1 MGCKKQQV
9 FSQGSMPIMNID
21 MEFTMT
27 SSQLAAL
34 RLRVKSPFL
43 DGLAPRDLDEV
54 LAAGRECRF
63 FAGTVLASQGTPANS
78 LFLLGRAR
86 FFLLT
91 PDGHKIVLMWLP
103 PGEVIGGAAMQSRLS
118 DYIVS
123 TETVKDCSILVWD
136 RPAIRRLAIRYPRL
150 LENALD
156 MAAEFITFYAA
167 THVALTCH
175 TAPQRLAAILINL
188 AQGIGHKVPKG
199 MELDVTNEELAE
211 AANVTHFTASRLIS
225 QWQRQG
231 ALVKT
236 RGKILLRS
244 PEKIF
249 LAA

>member
-1 MGCKKQQV
+1 
-9 FSQGSMPIMNID
+9 MNMD
-21 MEFTMT
+21 VEFAMT
-27 SSQLAAL
+27 GPQLAAL
-34 RLRVKSPFL
+34 RPQVKSPFL
-43 DGLAPRDLDEV
+43 DGLAPRELDEV

-63 FAGTVLASQGTPANS
+63 LAGTVLASQGTPANS
-78 LFLLGRAR
+78 LLLLVNGRAR
-86 FFLLT
+86 FFVLT

-103 PGEVIGGAAMQSRLS
+103 VGEVIGGAALQSVPS

-123 TETVKDCSILVWD
+123 TETVRDCTILVWD
-136 RPAIRRLAIRYPRL
+136 RSVIRRLALSYPRL
-150 LENALD
+150 LDNALGI
-156 MAAEFITFYAA
+156 AAEYLTFYVA

-175 TAPQRLAAILINL
+175 TAPQRLAAILVNL
-188 AQGIGHKVPKG
+188 AQGIGHKVPRG
-199 MELDVTNEELAE
+199 MELDVTNEELAQ

-244 PEKIF
+244 PEKLL

>member
-1 MGCKKQQV
+1 
-9 FSQGSMPIMNID
+9 
-21 MEFTMT
+21 MT
-27 SSQLAAL
+27 GPQLAAL
-34 RLRVKSPFL
+34 RPRIKSPFL
-43 DGLAPRDLDEV
+43 VGLAPRDLDEV
-54 LAAGRECRF
+54 LATARECRF
-63 FAGTVLASQGTPANS
+63 LAGTVLASQGTPANS
-78 LFLLGRAR
+78 LFLLVSGRAR

-103 PGEVIGGAAMQSRLS
+103 AGEVIGGAAMQSRLS

-156 MAAEFITFYAA
+156 MAAEFLTFYVA

-175 TAPQRLAAILINL
+175 TAPQRLAAILVNL
-188 AQGIGHKVPKG
+188 AQGIGHKAPKG
-199 MELDVTNEELAE
+199 VELDVTNEELAQ

-231 ALVKT
+231 VLVKT

-244 PEKIF
+244 PEKLF
-249 LAA
+249 LSAA

>member
-1 MGCKKQQV
+1 MNMDVEFAMTGPQV
-9 FSQGSMPIMNID
+9 
-21 MEFTMT
+21 
-27 SSQLAAL
+27 AAL
-34 RLRVKSPFL
+34 RPRVKSPFL
-43 DGLAPRDLDEV
+43 DGLALHELDEV
-54 LAAGRECRF
+54 LAAARECRF
-63 FAGTVLASQGTPANS
+63 LAGTVLASQGTPANS
-78 LFLLGRAR
+78 LFLLVSGRAR
-86 FFLLT
+86 FFVLT

-103 PGEVIGGAAMQSRLS
+103 VGEVIGGAALQSRLS

-123 TETVKDCSILVWD
+123 TETVKDCTILVWD
-136 RPAIRRLAIRYPRL
+136 RPTIRRLAISYPRL
-150 LENALD
+150 LDNALD
-156 MAAEFITFYAA
+156 MAAEYLTFYVA

-175 TAPQRLAAILINL
+175 TAPQRLAAILVNL

-199 MELDVTNEELAE
+199 VELDVTNEELAQ

-244 PEKIF
+244 PGKLF